1 MATTDLCYL
10 TAAEALALFRKK
22 KLSPVELMK
31 AVIKRAEQTEPKVN
45 ALPIR
50 YFDEAMDQARGAE
63 AVYARRGAKPR
74 PLEGIPFV
82 VKDESMIEG
91 KTTTFGSLIY
101 KDAVDPETN
110 PSIER
115 ILKAGAIVHARGATP
130 EFSCAPYTHSRIWG
144 ITRTPWNLDFS
155 PGGSSGGSGA
165 ALAAGSTILA
175 NGSDI
180 GGSIRIPASMTGTV
194 GYKPPFGRN
203 PDSAP
208 FNLDQYCHI
217 GPMARSVGDIALLQN
232 VMSGP
237 HPKDIVSL
245 RPKLRVPTV
254 YKPIKGWKIAYTL
267 DLAGYDIEPDV
278 IANTHRAI
286 ETFRALGATVEEVDL
301 GWKREDIARAS
312 RAHFGT
318 IFGAWIAR
326 YAEEHRDLMTDYALQ
341 FADGLGKGQVT
352 SKDFVDGLETETRMY
367 ATFGPIMERYKV
379 LLCPTLPL
387 PATRAGES
395 YVKKKLIINGKPQ
408 DGIEEWLMT
417 ICFNILSR
425 CPVMSVPSGLASNG
439 VPTGLSIVGRTY
451 DDVTVFHAAAAYE
464 KAMGGFYTTP
474 KKRPKL

>member
-10 TAAEALALFRKK
+10 TATEALALFRKK
-22 KLSPVELMK
+22 KLSPVELMQ

-45 ALPIR
+45 ALPMR
-50 YFDEAMDQARGAE
+50 YFDEAMDQAKAAE

-74 PLEGIPFV
+74 ALEGIPFV
-82 VKDESMIEG
+82 VKDESMIQG
-91 KTTTFGSLIY
+91 RTTTFGSLIY

-110 PSIER
+110 PTIER

-144 ITRTPWNLDFS
+144 ITRTPWNLDYS

-165 ALAAGSTILA
+165 SLAAGSTILA

-217 GPMARSVGDIALLQN
+217 GPMARSVGDIALMQN
-232 VMSGP
+232 VMCGP
-237 HPKDIVSL
+237 HPRDIASL
-245 RPKLRVPTV
+245 RPKVRVPTE
-254 YKPIKGWKIAYTL
+254 YKSIKGWKIAYTL

-286 ETFRALGATVEEVDL
+286 EQFRALGATVEEVDL
-301 GWKREDIARAS
+301 GWKREEVAEAARG
-312 RAHFGT
+312 HFGT
-318 IFGAWIAR
+318 IFGPWIGR
-326 YAEEHRDLMTDYALQ
+326 YAEAHRDLMTDYALA
-341 FADGLGKGQVT
+341 FAENARGVNAR
-352 SKDFVDGLETETRMY
+352 DFVGGLEIETKMY
-367 ATFGPIMERYKV
+367 ASFGPIMERYKV

-387 PATRAGES
+387 PATKAGES
-395 YVKKKLIINGKPQ
+395 YVKTKLIINGKPQ
-408 DGIEEWLMT
+408 QGIEHWLMT

-425 CPVMSVPSGLASNG
+425 CPVMSLPSGFAGNG

-451 DDVTVFHAAAAYE
+451 DDATVFHAAAAYE

-474 KKRPKL
+474 RKRPKL